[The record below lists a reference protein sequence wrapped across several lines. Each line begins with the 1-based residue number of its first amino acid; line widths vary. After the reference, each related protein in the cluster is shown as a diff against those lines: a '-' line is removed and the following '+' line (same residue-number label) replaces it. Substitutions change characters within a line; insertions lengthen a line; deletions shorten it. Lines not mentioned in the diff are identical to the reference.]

1 MSEVFEIAGWMLLSS
16 VKYIVA
22 ILTLLAKSPRF
33 WFYDM
38 LIVAA
43 GGAMGVVIFTYLG
56 AAISK
61 YLERFPVFKIKYKN
75 LRRFV
80 LIKNGYGIIGLAF
93 LTPLILGVPLGCII
107 TTIFEPNKA
116 KVLRLQLVSVTL
128 WSALLF
134 GIKGAIQ
141 FFT

>member
-1 MSEVFEIAGWMLLSS
+1 
-16 VKYIVA
+16 
-22 ILTLLAKSPRF
+22 
-33 WFYDM
+33 M

-43 GGAMGVVIFTYLG
+43 GGAMGVAVFTYLG

>member
-1 MSEVFEIAGWMLLSS
+1 MTEVFEIAGWMLLSS

-38 LIVAA
+38 IIVLS
-43 GGAMGVVIFTYLG
+43 GGVLVVIVFKFLG

-61 YLERFPVFKIKYKN
+61 YLERFKAFKIKYKN

-93 LTPLILGVPLGCII
+93 LTPLILGIPLGCII
-107 TTIFEPNKA
+107 TTIFEPDKA
-116 KVLRLQLVSVTL
+116 KVLRLQLISLIL
-128 WSALLF
+128 WSAVLF
-134 GIKGAIQ
+134 GTK
-141 FFT
+141 

>member
-43 GGAMGVVIFTYLG
+43 GGAMGVAVFTYLG

-61 YLERFPVFKIKYKN
+61 LNIKI
-75 LRRFV
+75 
-80 LIKNGYGIIGLAF
+80 
-93 LTPLILGVPLGCII
+93 
-107 TTIFEPNKA
+107 
-116 KVLRLQLVSVTL
+116 
-128 WSALLF
+128 
-134 GIKGAIQ
+134 
-141 FFT
+141 